1 MTEMEKI
8 KGGAVEWCHARKK
21 CNREQR
27 RKDTSPFFPSS
38 LPNFMSGLPS
48 GAFIKNPEVK
58 AAKEC
63 SSCSSCIAEQSE

>member
-1 MTEMEKI
+1 MQQRAKA
-8 KGGAVEWCHARKK
+8 KGYLPILP
-21 CNREQR
+21 
-27 RKDTSPFFPSS
+27 SP

-63 SSCSSCIAEQSE
+63 SSCSSCIAEQSEEKAENLEANWLSVGTIA